1 MTTRRDRS
9 FGIQPDAAQLPIPNA
24 SRESMVMRR
33 AFLYALLLGAGVTIG
48 WHATANAAPD
58 LTQLAQAQPAP
69 APSAA
74 PAPNATPSAPATP
87 ATPAP
92 APAAAPQATAPEPI
106 GNVATLTGTA
116 TVTRNNTTTPL
127 QIRDDIFA
135 NDDVATSATSSLG
148 ITFNDGTTFN
158 LRANARI
165 TIDNYVYEDGGQQNS
180 ALFNVAKGTAAF
192 VAAAVAKTGDMKI
205 STPTATLGIRG
216 TTGLVEVPEG
226 ATATSNNVGIKLYP
240 DADGHV
246 GRIEVNDR
254 GGASLGVLT
263 RGASGFAIR
272 PGTGGARF
280 AAVPL
285 TISPQQMTR
294 DQGFV
299 RAVHSAQTLGRQV
312 VTEQRDFRRANPDFR
327 RANPAAPYPN
337 RGQPVQ
343 PNPQRQNGLPGQN
356 RNAPQQPGQ
365 QNRPGQLQQ
374 PGQPNRP
381 GQPQQP
387 GTPGRQGS
395 QQPGTQQPGTQQQG
409 GAQHALPGQPGGTT
423 LPHAPG
429 VQTPTGQRPAGQ
441 QPAHQEPARQGGAAQ
456 PDGQQSPARQGGLQP
471 GRTPVPGGVRQP
483 GQPGVPRQ
491 GAAQPAP
498 QAPGQAR
505 PGIQQAAPNIRP
517 GMQRPAVQARPAF
530 QQRRA
535 PPPRAA
541 KPPPKDKRHN

>member
-1 MTTRRDRS
+1 
-9 FGIQPDAAQLPIPNA
+9 
-24 SRESMVMRR
+24 MRR
-33 AFLYALLLGAGVTIG
+33 TFLYALLLGVGVAIG
-48 WHATANAAPD
+48 WQQTADAAPD
-58 LTQLAQAQPAP
+58 LTRLAQAQPAP
-69 APSAA
+69 SPA
-74 PAPNATPSAPATP
+74 PAPSTTP

-92 APAAAPQATAPEPI
+92 ATPAPATPAPAANAQPAAPEPI

-116 TVTRNNTTTPL
+116 TVKRNDTTTPL

-135 NDDVATSATSSLG
+135 NDEVATSATSSLG

-180 ALFNVAKGTAAF
+180 ALFNVTKGTAAF

-226 ATATSNNVGIKLYP
+226 ATATSRNVGIKLYP

-254 GGASLGVLT
+254 SGASLGVLT

-272 PGTGGARF
+272 PGLGGARF

-285 TISPQQMTR
+285 TISPQQITR

-299 RAVHSAQTLGRQV
+299 RQVHSAQTLGRQV

-327 RANPAAPYPN
+327 RANPTAPYPN

-343 PNPQRQNGLPGQN
+343 PNQQRQNGLPGQN
-356 RNAPQQPGQ
+356 RNAPQQPRQ

-381 GQPQQP
+381 GQRQQP

-395 QQPGTQQPGTQQQG
+395 QQQPGTQQQG
-409 GAQHALPGQPGGTT
+409 GAQHALPGQPGGAT

-429 VQTPTGQRPAGQ
+429 VQTPVGQRPAGQ
-441 QPAHQEPARQGGAAQ
+441 QPARQEPTRQEPMRQGGATQ
-456 PDGQQSPARQGGLQP
+456 PGGQPSPARQGGLQP
-471 GRTPVPGGVRQP
+471 GRTQVPGGVRQP
-483 GQPGVPRQ
+483 DQPGAPRQ
-491 GAAQPAP
+491 GTAQPVP
-498 QAPGQAR
+498 QTPGQMR
-505 PGIQQAAPNIRP
+505 PGLQQAAPGVRP
-517 GMQRPAVQARPAF
+517 GMQRPALQARPGF

-535 PPPRAA
+535 PPPRGA
-541 KPPPKDKRHN
+541 KPPPRDKRQ

>member
-1 MTTRRDRS
+1 M
-9 FGIQPDAAQLPIPNA
+9 PP
-24 SRESMVMRR
+24 RESMVMRR
-33 AFLYALLLGAGVTIG
+33 TYLFALLLGAGVTLG
-48 WHATANAAPD
+48 WHAKANAAPD
-58 LTQLAQAQPAP
+58 LMRLAQAQPAP
-69 APSAA
+69 APSSA
-74 PAPNATPSAPATP
+74 PAPSATPAVPAQATPLP

-92 APAAAPQATAPEPI
+92 ATPAPAASAQPAAPEPI
-106 GNVATLTGTA
+106 GNVATMTGSA

-135 NDDVATSATSSLG
+135 NDEVATAATSSLG
-148 ITFNDGTTFN
+148 ITFDDGTTFN

-165 TIDNYVYEDGGQQNS
+165 TIDNYVYEDGGAQNS

-254 GGASLGVLT
+254 SGASLGVLT

-272 PGTGGARF
+272 PGSGGARF

-285 TISPQQMTR
+285 TISPQQITR

-299 RAVHSAQTLGRQV
+299 RQVHSAQALGRQV

-327 RANPAAPYPN
+327 RGNPAAPYPN

-365 QNRPGQLQQ
+365 QNRPGRLQQ

-381 GQPQQP
+381 GQPPQP

-395 QQPGTQQPGTQQQG
+395 QQPGSQQPGTQQQG
-409 GAQHALPGQPGGTT
+409 GAQHALPGQPGGAT

-429 VQTPTGQRPAGQ
+429 AQTPGGQ
-441 QPAHQEPARQGGAAQ
+441 QPVGQQPGRRGATL
-456 PDGQQSPARQGGLQP
+456 PGGQQSPARQDGVQP
-471 GRTPVPGGVRQP
+471 GRTQAPGGVRQSGQ
-483 GQPGVPRQ
+483 GQPGGPRQ
-491 GAAQPAP
+491 GTAQPVP
-498 QAPGQAR
+498 QAPGEAR
-505 PGIQQAAPNIRP
+505 PGIRQAAPGAHP
-517 GMQRPAVQARPAF
+517 GLQRPAVQARPGF

-541 KPPPKDKRHN
+541 RPQPNDKRHN

>member
-1 MTTRRDRS
+1 
-9 FGIQPDAAQLPIPNA
+9 
-24 SRESMVMRR
+24 MVMRR
-33 AFLYALLLGAGVTIG
+33 TFLFALLLGIGATIG
-48 WHATANAAPD
+48 WHTTADAAPD
-58 LTQLAQAQPAP
+58 LMQLAQAQPAP
-69 APSAA
+69 SPAPAPSAT
-74 PAPNATPSAPATP
+74 PAAP

-92 APAAAPQATAPEPI
+92 AATPQAAAPEPI

-116 TVTRNNTTTPL
+116 TVIRNNATTPL

-135 NDDVATSATSSLG
+135 NDEVATSATSSLG

-180 ALFNVAKGTAAF
+180 ALFNVGKGTAAF
-192 VAAAVAKTGDMKI
+192 VAAAVARTGDMKI

-246 GRIEVNDR
+246 GRIEVNDHS
-254 GGASLGVLT
+254 GASLGVLT

-272 PGTGGARF
+272 PGSGGARF

-299 RAVHSAQTLGRQV
+299 RQVHSAQTLGRQV
-312 VTEQRDFRRANPDFR
+312 VSEQRDFRRANPDFR

-365 QNRPGQLQQ
+365 QNRPGQPQQ

-381 GQPQQP
+381 GQPQPP

-395 QQPGTQQPGTQQQG
+395 QQQPGTQQQG
-409 GAQHALPGQPGGTT
+409 GAQHALPGQPGGAT

-429 VQTPTGQRPAGQ
+429 VQTPAGQQPAGQ
-441 QPAHQEPARQGGAAQ
+441 QPARQGGATQ
-456 PDGQQSPARQGGLQP
+456 PGGQQSPARQGGLQP
-471 GRTPVPGGVRQP
+471 GRTAAPGGVRQP
-483 GQPGVPRQ
+483 GQPAAQPGQPGMPRQ
-491 GAAQPAP
+491 GTAQPVP
-498 QAPGQAR
+498 QAPGQIR
-505 PGIQQAAPNIRP
+505 PGIQQAAPGIRP
-517 GMQRPAVQARPAF
+517 GMQRPALQPRPGF
-530 QQRRA
+530 VQRRA

-541 KPPPKDKRHN
+541 RPPPKDKRQ

>member
-1 MTTRRDRS
+1 
-9 FGIQPDAAQLPIPNA
+9 
-24 SRESMVMRR
+24 MVMRR
-33 AFLYALLLGAGVTIG
+33 TFLFALLLGAGVAMG
-48 WHATANAAPD
+48 WHTTADAAPE

-69 APSAA
+69 APAPGAAPSATPAA
-74 PAPNATPSAPATP
+74 PATA
-87 ATPAP
+87 
-92 APAAAPQATAPEPI
+92 APAATPQATAPEPI

-192 VAAAVAKTGDMKI
+192 VAPAVAKTGNMKI

-226 ATATSNNVGIKLYP
+226 ARATSNNVGIKLYP

-254 GGASLGVLT
+254 SGASLGVLT

-327 RANPAAPYPN
+327 RTNPAAPYPN

-356 RNAPQQPGQ
+356 RNGPQPPAQ
-365 QNRPGQLQQ
+365 QN
-374 PGQPNRP
+374 
-381 GQPQQP
+381 
-387 GTPGRQGS
+387 
-395 QQPGTQQPGTQQQG
+395 
-409 GAQHALPGQPGGTT
+409 
-423 LPHAPG
+423 
-429 VQTPTGQRPAGQ
+429 
-441 QPAHQEPARQGGAAQ
+441 
-456 PDGQQSPARQGGLQP
+456 
-471 GRTPVPGGVRQP
+471 
-483 GQPGVPRQ
+483 
-491 GAAQPAP
+491 
-498 QAPGQAR
+498 
-505 PGIQQAAPNIRP
+505 
-517 GMQRPAVQARPAF
+517 
-530 QQRRA
+530 
-535 PPPRAA
+535 
-541 KPPPKDKRHN
+541 

>member
-1 MTTRRDRS
+1 
-9 FGIQPDAAQLPIPNA
+9 
-24 SRESMVMRR
+24 MVMRR
-33 AFLYALLLGAGVTIG
+33 SFLFALLLGAGVTIG
-48 WHATANAAPD
+48 WQPTANAASN
-58 LTQLAQAQPAP
+58 LTQLAQAQPAQAPGP
-69 APSAA
+69 APS
-74 PAPNATPSAPATP
+74 PTP

-92 APAAAPQATAPEPI
+92 ATPAPATPAPAANAQPAAPEPI

-116 TVTRNNTTTPL
+116 AVTRNNTSTPL

-135 NDDVATSATSSLG
+135 NDEVATSATSSLG

-180 ALFNVAKGTAAF
+180 ALFNVTKGTAAF

-226 ATATSNNVGIKLYP
+226 ATATSRNVGIKLYP

-254 GGASLGVLT
+254 SGASLGVLT

-285 TISPQQMTR
+285 TISPQQITR

-299 RAVHSAQTLGRQV
+299 RQVHSAQTLGRQV

-381 GQPQQP
+381 GQQP
-387 GTPGRQGS
+387 GAPGRQGS
-395 QQPGTQQPGTQQQG
+395 QQQPGTQQQG
-409 GAQHALPGQPGGTT
+409 GAQHALPGQPGGAT
-423 LPHAPG
+423 LPRAPG
-429 VQTPTGQRPAGQ
+429 VRTPAGQ
-441 QPAHQEPARQGGAAQ
+441 QPAGQQPTRQEPARQGGATQ
-456 PDGQQSPARQGGLQP
+456 PGGQQSPARQGGGLQP
-471 GRTPVPGGVRQP
+471 GRTQAPGGVRQP
-483 GQPGVPRQ
+483 GPPAAQPGQSGAPRQ
-491 GAAQPAP
+491 GSAQPVP
-498 QAPGQAR
+498 QAPGQMR
-505 PGIQQAAPNIRP
+505 PGIQQAVPGMRP
-517 GMQRPAVQARPAF
+517 GLQRPAVQARPGF

-535 PPPRAA
+535 PPPPRGA
-541 KPPPKDKRHN
+541 KPPPRDKRQ

>member
-1 MTTRRDRS
+1 
-9 FGIQPDAAQLPIPNA
+9 
-24 SRESMVMRR
+24 MRR
-33 AFLYALLLGAGVTIG
+33 TFLYALLLGAGVAMG
-48 WHATANAAPD
+48 WHTTANAAPG

-69 APSAA
+69 SAG
-74 PAPNATPSAPATP
+74 PAPTATP

-92 APAAAPQATAPEPI
+92 ATPAPAAPAPGASAQPTTPEPI

-116 TVTRNNTTTPL
+116 AVTRNNTTTPL

-165 TIDNYVYEDGGQQNS
+165 TIDNYVYEDGGQQNA

-254 GGASLGVLT
+254 AGASLGVLT

-327 RANPAAPYPN
+327 RTNPAAPYPN

-374 PGQPNRP
+374 PGPQNRP

-395 QQPGTQQPGTQQQG
+395 QQQPGTQQQG

-429 VQTPTGQRPAGQ
+429 AQTPAGQQQPAGQ
-441 QPAHQEPARQGGAAQ
+441 QPARQGGATQ
-456 PDGQQSPARQGGLQP
+456 PGGQQSPARQGGLQP
-471 GRTPVPGGVRQP
+471 GRTQAPGGVRQP
-483 GQPGVPRQ
+483 GQPPTRPAQPGVPRQ
-491 GAAQPAP
+491 GATQPAP
-498 QAPGQAR
+498 LAPGQAQ
-505 PGIQQAAPNIRP
+505 PGIQQAAPGVRP

-541 KPPPKDKRHN
+541 RPQPKDKRHN

>member
-1 MTTRRDRS
+1 
-9 FGIQPDAAQLPIPNA
+9 
-24 SRESMVMRR
+24 MRR
-33 AFLYALLLGAGVTIG
+33 TFLFALLLGVGVTIG
-48 WHATANAAPD
+48 WHTTADAAPD
-58 LTQLAQAQPAP
+58 LMQLAQAQPAP
-69 APSAA
+69 SPAPAPSAT
-74 PAPNATPSAPATP
+74 PAAP

-92 APAAAPQATAPEPI
+92 AATPQATAPEPI
-106 GNVATLTGTA
+106 GNVATLTGNA
-116 TVTRNNTTTPL
+116 TVIRNNATTPL

-135 NDDVATSATSSLG
+135 NDEVATSATSSLG

-180 ALFNVAKGTAAF
+180 ALFNVGKGTAAF
-192 VAAAVAKTGDMKI
+192 VAAAVARTGDMKI

-246 GRIEVNDR
+246 GRIEVNDHS
-254 GGASLGVLT
+254 GASLGVLT

-272 PGTGGARF
+272 PGSGGARF

-299 RAVHSAQTLGRQV
+299 RQVHSAQTLGRQV
-312 VTEQRDFRRANPDFR
+312 VSEQRDFRRANPDFR

-365 QNRPGQLQQ
+365 QNRPGQPQQ

-381 GQPQQP
+381 GQPQPP

-395 QQPGTQQPGTQQQG
+395 QQQPGTQQQG
-409 GAQHALPGQPGGTT
+409 GAQHALPGQPGGAT
-423 LPHAPG
+423 LPRAPG
-429 VQTPTGQRPAGQ
+429 VQTPAGQQPAGQ
-441 QPAHQEPARQGGAAQ
+441 QPARQEPARQGGATQ
-456 PDGQQSPARQGGLQP
+456 PGGQQSPARQGGLQP
-471 GRTPVPGGVRQP
+471 GRTAAPGGVRQP
-483 GQPGVPRQ
+483 GQPAAQPGQPGMPRQ
-491 GAAQPAP
+491 GTAQPVP
-498 QAPGQAR
+498 QAPGQIR
-505 PGIQQAAPNIRP
+505 PGIQQAAPGIRP
-517 GMQRPAVQARPAF
+517 GMQRPALQPRPGF
-530 QQRRA
+530 VQRRA

-541 KPPPKDKRHN
+541 KPPPKDKRQ

>member
-1 MTTRRDRS
+1 
-9 FGIQPDAAQLPIPNA
+9 
-24 SRESMVMRR
+24 MRR
-33 AFLYALLLGAGVTIG
+33 RLAFALLLGAGVMTG
-48 WHATANAAPD
+48 GPSHAIAAPE

-69 APSAA
+69 TPVPAPSA
-74 PAPNATPSAPATP
+74 TP
-87 ATPAP
+87 AAP
-92 APAAAPQATAPEPI
+92 VPAAAAQQPAAPEPI

-116 TVTRNNTTTPL
+116 TVTRNNTATPL
-127 QIRDDIFA
+127 QVRDDIFA
-135 NDDVATSATSSLG
+135 NDDVSTAVMSSLG

-158 LRANARI
+158 LRASTRI

-226 ATATSNNVGIKLYP
+226 ANATSDNIGIKLYP
-240 DADGHV
+240 DEDGHV
-246 GRIEVNDR
+246 GRIEVSDR

-263 RGASGFAIR
+263 RGGSGFAIR
-272 PGTGGARF
+272 PGMGRGIGGF

-285 TISPQQMTR
+285 TISTEQFAR

-327 RANPAAPYPN
+327 RGNPATPYPN

-343 PNPQRQNGLPGQN
+343 PNQQRQNGLPGQN

-365 QNRPGQLQQ
+365 QNRPGQQQ
-374 PGQPNRP
+374 PGQPNRPGLQPQQNRP

-395 QQPGTQQPGTQQQG
+395 QQQPGGQQQG
-409 GAQHALPGQPGGTT
+409 ATQHALPGQPGGAT
-423 LPHAPG
+423 LPNAPG
-429 VQTPTGQRPAGQ
+429 VRTPAGQ
-441 QPAHQEPARQGGAAQ
+441 QPAGRPARQGSAPQ
-456 PDGQQSPARQGGLQP
+456 
-471 GRTPVPGGVRQP
+471 PGGVRQP
-483 GQPGVPRQ
+483 GIPRQ
-491 GAAQPAP
+491 GTAQPVPPMQGQPRPPGVQQAAP
-498 QAPGQAR
+498 FARPNLQRPSVQAR
-505 PGIQQAAPNIRP
+505 PGLL
-517 GMQRPAVQARPAF
+517 
-530 QQRRA
+530 QRRA
-535 PPPRAA
+535 PPPRGA
-541 KPPPKDKRHN
+541 KPPPRDKRHN

>member
-1 MTTRRDRS
+1 MTTRQDRS
-9 FGIQPDAAQLPIPNA
+9 FGVQPDAAQLPVPNA

-58 LTQLAQAQPAP
+58 LMQLAQAQPAP
-69 APSAA
+69 APSVA
-74 PAPNATPSAPATP
+74 PAPSATPSTPAP

-92 APAAAPQATAPEPI
+92 APAAASQATAPEPI

-135 NDDVATSATSSLG
+135 NDDVATSAASSLG

-180 ALFNVAKGTAAF
+180 ALFDVAKGTAAF

-226 ATATSNNVGIKLYP
+226 ATATSTNVGIKLYP

-254 GGASLGVLT
+254 SGASLGVLT

-272 PGTGGARF
+272 PGLGGVRF

-285 TISPQQMTR
+285 TISQQQMTR

-299 RAVHSAQTLGRQV
+299 RQVHSAQTLGRQV

-381 GQPQQP
+381 GQPRQP

-395 QQPGTQQPGTQQQG
+395 QQQPGTQQQG

-429 VQTPTGQRPAGQ
+429 VQTPAGQQPAGQ
-441 QPAHQEPARQGGAAQ
+441 QPARQGGAT
-456 PDGQQSPARQGGLQP
+456 PPGGQQSPARQGGP
-471 GRTPVPGGVRQP
+471 ATRTHTVAG
-483 GQPGVPRQ
+483 
-491 GAAQPAP
+491 
-498 QAPGQAR
+498 
-505 PGIQQAAPNIRP
+505 
-517 GMQRPAVQARPAF
+517 
-530 QQRRA
+530 RRA
-535 PPPRAA
+535 PAGSAGRAATGRGAACAAGPWPGAARHSAGRAEHPPRNATARSAGTPRLPATTCTAA
-541 KPPPKDKRHN
+541 ARREAAAQGQASQLIDRSNVMLI

>member
-1 MTTRRDRS
+1 
-9 FGIQPDAAQLPIPNA
+9 
-24 SRESMVMRR
+24 MRR
-33 AFLYALLLGAGVTIG
+33 AFLYALLLGAGVTMG
-48 WHATANAAPD
+48 WHTTANAAPE
-58 LTQLAQAQPAP
+58 LTQFAQAQPAP

-74 PAPNATPSAPATP
+74 PAPNATPSTPAPAT
-87 ATPAP
+87 P
-92 APAAAPQATAPEPI
+92 APAAAPQAAAPEPI

-116 TVTRNNTTTPL
+116 TVTRNNSTTPL

-135 NDDVATSATSSLG
+135 NDDLATSATSSLG

-226 ATATSNNVGIKLYP
+226 ANATGNNVGIKLYP

-254 GGASLGVLT
+254 SGASLGVLT

-356 RNAPQQPGQ
+356 RNAPQ
-365 QNRPGQLQQ
+365 
-374 PGQPNRP
+374 
-381 GQPQQP
+381 
-387 GTPGRQGS
+387 
-395 QQPGTQQPGTQQQG
+395 
-409 GAQHALPGQPGGTT
+409 
-423 LPHAPG
+423 
-429 VQTPTGQRPAGQ
+429 
-441 QPAHQEPARQGGAAQ
+441 
-456 PDGQQSPARQGGLQP
+456 
-471 GRTPVPGGVRQP
+471 
-483 GQPGVPRQ
+483 
-491 GAAQPAP
+491 
-498 QAPGQAR
+498 
-505 PGIQQAAPNIRP
+505 
-517 GMQRPAVQARPAF
+517 
-530 QQRRA
+530 
-535 PPPRAA
+535 
-541 KPPPKDKRHN
+541 